1 MNHFYT
7 LIMECIG
14 GIKKKKSFE
23 MNDTNKKPKIQKK
36 LSLRHPEECL
46 IFPKFN
52 TKKKEYLESTIKD
65 FENIY
70 LNLKENNF
78 NMKNK
83 VFHPNYNILLK
94 DVHPNY
100 DFKICNKEIYLKN
113 MQNKFGTCSTFLYHL
128 YNADN
133 SIKYIYPY
141 IFNEEYIEELKLD
154 AKDILFKY
162 YSMNHENTYIDIENK
177 KKIHE
182 PLKIFEENEEKIPG
196 PPLLIPLINRK
207 KALSLC

>member
-1 MNHFYT
+1 MNQFFK
-7 LIMECIG
+7 LIMEWIG
-14 GIKKKKSFE
+14 GIKKKNTFE

-36 LSLRHPEECL
+36 LSLKHPDECQ

-52 TKKKEYLESTIKD
+52 TKKKEYYESTIKD

-100 DFKICNKEIYLKN
+100 DFKICNKETYLKDI
-113 MQNKFGTCSTFLYHL
+113 QNKFGTCSTFLYHL
-128 YNADN
+128 YKADS
-133 SIKYIYPY
+133 SIRYIYPN
-141 IFNEEYIEELKLD
+141 IFNKKYLDDLKLD

-162 YSMNHENTYIDIENK
+162 YPTNYENTYIENK
-177 KKIHE
+177 KRMPE
-182 PLKIFEENEEKIPG
+182 PLKIFDENEEKISG
-196 PPLLIPLINRK
+196 PPSLISPINRK
-207 KALSLC
+207 KFLSLY